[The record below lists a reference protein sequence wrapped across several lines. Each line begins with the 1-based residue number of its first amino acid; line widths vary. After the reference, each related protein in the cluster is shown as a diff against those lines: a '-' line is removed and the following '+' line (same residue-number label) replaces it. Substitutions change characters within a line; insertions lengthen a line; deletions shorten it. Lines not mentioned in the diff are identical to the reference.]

1 MIQGAVRKLVRV
13 IMGSIPQYDSSS
25 SSISI
30 IYRNVLG
37 EKVHVSFVKIVNKLY
52 M

>member
-1 MIQGAVRKLVRV
+1 MIQGTVRKLVRV

-25 SSISI
+25 SIYI
-30 IYRNVLG
+30 VYRNVLG